1 MPESTGKLCPMA
13 IGRPNTESALCREAK
28 CALFVKVVKPAYIA
42 KGIIDP
48 ECFYCY
54 EGCGLVQVVPWKLEN
69 RPEKRNPQ

>member
-1 MPESTGKLCPMA
+1 MA
-13 IGRPNTESALCREAK
+13 IGRPNTESALCQEAK

-54 EGCGLVQVVPWKLEN
+54 EGCGLVECAMETGK
-69 RPEKRNPQ
+69 RPEKGAAK